1 MKKRTFLLVTIAMVL
16 FTACNESRSG
26 KRKPQV
32 KTDSLSVK
40 TTVDSLQE
48 IISGLVSSDYDRQV
62 KALKKMPEYEHAV
75 FLTKVETQEFL
86 EKFSSVKERFKFRN
100 EFCTE
105 EDKKWIPVEDDS
117 IVVKSYCQFNLKIV
131 YDTTQSINP
140 IAQAY
145 AFTQFQKK
153 NRNAADNTKDVDV
166 DEYNISFYYLKS
178 FGVLYYI
185 LTSDDVETG
194 THYFD
199 DMDIFEA
206 RLKTLI

>member
-1 MKKRTFLLVTIAMVL
+1 MKKKIFLLVTIAMVL
-16 FTACNESRSG
+16 FTACNTSRSG

-48 IISGLVSSDYDRQV
+48 IISDLVSSDYDRQV

-86 EKFSSVKERFKFRN
+86 QKFSSVKERFKFTK

-166 DEYNISFYYLKS
+166 NEYNISFYYLKS

>member
-1 MKKRTFLLVTIAMVL
+1 
-16 FTACNESRSG
+16 
-26 KRKPQV
+26 
-32 KTDSLSVK
+32 
-40 TTVDSLQE
+40 
-48 IISGLVSSDYDRQV
+48 
-62 KALKKMPEYEHAV
+62 MPEYEHAV

-86 EKFSSVKERFKFRN
+86 QKFSSVKERFKFTK

-166 DEYNISFYYLKS
+166 NEYNISFYYLKS